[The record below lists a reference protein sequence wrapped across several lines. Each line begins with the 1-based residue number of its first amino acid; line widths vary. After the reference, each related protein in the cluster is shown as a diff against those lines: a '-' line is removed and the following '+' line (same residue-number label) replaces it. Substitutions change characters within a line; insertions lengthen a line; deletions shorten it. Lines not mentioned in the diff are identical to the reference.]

1 MNLYATELYK
11 ALEKSHPDLW
21 QVKDYLGKE
30 TLESVVSPYL
40 DENGDLDPNPL
51 WTMLNPDITPDENL
65 QKNVEEIWNTLS
77 SRTLEKWFT
86 AMTKEQAETICEVVE
101 YFGTVTFCGISIPV
115 NDFPNQWEKS
125 HPDEGFLPVR
135 EKWFEPIV

>member
-1 MNLYATELYK
+1 MNIYATELYK

-51 WTMLNPDITPDENL
+51 WAMLNPDITPAENL
-65 QKNVEEIWNTLS
+65 EKNVEEIWNALS

-101 YFGTVTFCGISIPV
+101 YFGIVTFCGISIPV
-115 NDFPNQWEKS
+115 NDFPRRLAET
-125 HPDEGFLPVR
+125 HPGESFLPIR
-135 EKWFEPIV
+135 EKWFESIT